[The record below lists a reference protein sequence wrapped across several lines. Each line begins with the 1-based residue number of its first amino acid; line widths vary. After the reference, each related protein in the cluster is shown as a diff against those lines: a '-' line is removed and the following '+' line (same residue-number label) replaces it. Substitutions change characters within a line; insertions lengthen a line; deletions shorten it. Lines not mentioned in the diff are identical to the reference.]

1 MYRMIISPININQL
15 WIYIMTDND
24 EIIEVVKLKIHD
36 PVVQKEVAEW
46 IIENMQQIEFPSSN
60 TLERLI
66 QAVEQIRSHKPEN
79 WKQDCF
85 ESFVSMEKL

>member
-79 WKQDCF
+79 WKRYCF

>member
-1 MYRMIISPININQL
+1 
-15 WIYIMTDND
+15 MTDND
-24 EIIEVVKLKIHD
+24 EIIEVVKLKIKD
-36 PVVQKEVAEW
+36 PIIQKEVAEW

-66 QAVEQIRSHKPEN
+66 QAVEKIRSHKPEN

>member
-1 MYRMIISPININQL
+1 
-15 WIYIMTDND
+15 MTDND
-24 EIIEVVKLKIHD
+24 EIIEVVKLKIKD
-36 PVVQKEVAEW
+36 PIVQKEVAEW

-66 QAVEQIRSHKPEN
+66 QAVEKIRSHKPEN

>member
-1 MYRMIISPININQL
+1 
-15 WIYIMTDND
+15 MTDND

-66 QAVEQIRSHKPEN
+66 QAVEQIRSHNPEN
-79 WKQDCF
+79 WKLDCF
-85 ESFVSMEKL
+85 ESFVKIVLSVPPAVLTRLRKMRLSIY

>member
-1 MYRMIISPININQL
+1 M
-15 WIYIMTDND
+15 
-24 EIIEVVKLKIHD
+24 
-36 PVVQKEVAEW
+36 QKEVAEW

-79 WKQDCF
+79 WKRDCF

>member
-1 MYRMIISPININQL
+1 
-15 WIYIMTDND
+15 MTDND
-24 EIIEVVKLKIHD
+24 EIIEVVKLKIQD

-66 QAVEQIRSHKPEN
+66 QVVEQIRCHKPKN

-85 ESFVSMEKL
+85 ESFVTMAKL

>member
-1 MYRMIISPININQL
+1 
-15 WIYIMTDND
+15 MTDND
-24 EIIEVVKLKIHD
+24 EIIEVVKLKIKD

-66 QAVEQIRSHKPEN
+66 QAVEKIRSHKPEN

-85 ESFVSMEKL
+85 ENFVSMEKL

>member
-1 MYRMIISPININQL
+1 
-15 WIYIMTDND
+15 MTDND
-24 EIIEVVKLKIHD
+24 EIIEVVKLKIQD

-66 QAVEQIRSHKPEN
+66 QAVEQIRCHKPKN

-85 ESFVSMEKL
+85 ESFVTMAKL

>member
-1 MYRMIISPININQL
+1 
-15 WIYIMTDND
+15 MTDND
-24 EIIEVVKLKIHD
+24 EIIEVVKLKIQD

-66 QAVEQIRSHKPEN
+66 QAVEQIRSQKPEN
-79 WKQDCF
+79 WKRDCF
-85 ESFVSMEKL
+85 EIFVSMEKL

>member
-1 MYRMIISPININQL
+1 
-15 WIYIMTDND
+15 MTDND

-36 PVVQKEVAEW
+36 PIVQKEVAEW

-66 QAVEQIRSHKPEN
+66 QAVEKIRSHKPEN

>member
-1 MYRMIISPININQL
+1 MIIGPVNINQL

-66 QAVEQIRSHKPEN
+66 QAVEHIRSHKPEN

>member
-1 MYRMIISPININQL
+1 MIISPININQL

-79 WKQDCF
+79 WKRDCF

>member
-1 MYRMIISPININQL
+1 
-15 WIYIMTDND
+15 MTDND
-24 EIIEVVKLKIHD
+24 EIIEVVKLKIKD
-36 PVVQKEVAEW
+36 PFVQKEVAEW

-66 QAVEQIRSHKPEN
+66 QAVEKIRSHKPEN